1 MAGGQRGPYLRAAAA
16 FAKGWICL
24 ASGQGDA
31 ATHLQDALEGFARAQ
46 LPMELAGTRLEL
58 ARALSEPMAEV
69 AVAEAAAAL
78 EAVERLEAAGRPTP
92 PAPCCGRSAARSAP
106 TPRGSAR

>member
-1 MAGGQRGPYLRAAAA
+1 
-16 FAKGWICL
+16 
-24 ASGQGDA
+24 
-31 ATHLQDALEGFARAQ
+31 
-46 LPMELAGTRLEL
+46 
-58 ARALSEPMAEV
+58 MAEV